1 MSTKAEEAAKYEE
14 LGKYIDSMRDHPGPL
29 MPIMQHAQEIFGA
42 LPFEVQE
49 FIADRMDIPM
59 SDIYGV
65 ATFYAQFALE
75 PKGRHVVGVCMGTAC
90 YVKKSDSILNKLTEE
105 LQISPGTTTPDGLF
119 TLEAT
124 RCLGCCGLA
133 PVIMIDD
140 QVYGRLKPDDIPG
153 ILRLYTDPAKSEEK
167 KHA

>member
-1 MSTKAEEAAKYEE
+1 MKKTDQEKYEE
-14 LGKYIDSMRDHPGPL
+14 LGAFIDEMRNHPGPL
-29 MPIMQHAQEIFGA
+29 MPVMQRAQDIFGA
-42 LPFEVQE
+42 LPFDVQA

-90 YVKKSDSILNKLTEE
+90 YVKKAEGVLNEICSE
-105 LQISPGTTTPDGLF
+105 LGINPGETTPNGTF

-133 PVIMIDD
+133 PVMMIDD
-140 QVYGRLKPDDIPG
+140 QVYGRLKPDDVAG
-153 ILRLYTDPAKSEEK
+153 ILNIYRTQSA
-167 KHA
+167 